1 VDVANSIASINK
13 TGFFAGIVVFLLILF
28 LPIGN
33 LSFEAKA
40 VLATAFMMGI
50 WWITETIPIYITA
63 LIPLVMFP
71 ILSVGDVV
79 KTSGSY
85 VDRII
90 FLLLGGFFLASAIE
104 RCGLHKRFALHMIKI
119 FGSRPKYV
127 IGAFIIVTGSISA
140 WMSNTATA
148 LLMMPIATALIA
160 SVNSKIKDRF
170 AICLVLGIAY
180 AASIGGLATLI
191 GTPPNAIFASLA
203 KSLVGMD
210 VSFAKW
216 MLVGLPIS
224 VISLFILWWYL
235 VSAVRVGKEPLF
247 EENDFVA
254 KKLEELGKITVEEKI
269 ILAVFAVTVVAWI
282 TRGLFWSELLPM
294 VDDSV
299 IALAASLA
307 LFLISYKNKRMLD
320 LKSASKIPWGI
331 LILVGGGLALAG
343 GFVAVGLDTWIVS
356 HLTFLVGLP
365 YFAIIVVLL
374 TIVVFLE
381 FISNTAT
388 AALMIPIAA
397 SLARAM
403 GIDPMLLMVPIAVG
417 ASFGFILPVST
428 PPNAIAVSS
437 GFVKTKTM
445 AKIGLP
451 LNLITIISTAILT
464 TLLVPLVWGQ

>member
-1 VDVANSIASINK
+1 MDVANSIASINK

>member
-1 VDVANSIASINK
+1 MANSIASINK